1 MKAEFTV
8 LIEVAQ
14 KSGYSAFYHDIS
26 GTNGQ
31 GESIEGPRENLMEAI
46 ELILEDV

>member
-14 KSGYSAFYHDIS
+14 KGGYCAFCHDIS
-26 GTNGQ
+26 GTNRQ
-31 GESIEGPRENLMEAI
+31 GESIEGARENLQEAI
-46 ELILEDV
+46 ELVLDDI